1 MFLKLDFQVAFPG
14 EVYTDP
20 SSCILRAA
28 GVSPTDELSY
38 TLISKGTSGQLG
50 TESRPA
56 VAFLDRQV
64 RHWDDDLEKRFTS
77 GALLRSAKLEIAR
90 ATTVNLVSWMG

>member
-1 MFLKLDFQVAFPG
+1 MFLKLDFQVVFPG

-20 SSCILRAA
+20 RSHILRAPE
-28 GVSPTDELSY
+28 VSPTDNLSY
-38 TLISKGTSGQLG
+38 TLMSKGMSGRLS

-56 VAFLDRQV
+56 VALLDRQV
-64 RHWDDDLEKRFTS
+64 RHLDDDLKKCFTS